1 MIILRAICE
10 LIFLCCLAD
19 SWPQVL
25 DDSAARQDW
34 NWKPKYDIDALVDV
48 MVREIKEMN
57 LKNQ

>member
-1 MIILRAICE
+1 MIYFFCY
-10 LIFLCCLAD
+10 LAD

-25 DDSAARQDW
+25 DDSAAREDW

-57 LKNQ
+57 AKNQ